1 MLLEYKVAPHYGDMC
16 ELNPDCHING
26 EPLDYNDFVRK
37 YDHDK
42 AHAQE
47 FGCRDMRCDIKQPSG
62 DVLNKYCITVEEY
75 QTIAFEIS
83 EALKFG
89 ACDACV

>member
-1 MLLEYKVAPHYGDMC
+1 MLEVY
-16 ELNPDCHING
+16 
-26 EPLDYNDFVRK
+26 
-37 YDHDK
+37 
-42 AHAQE
+42 
-47 FGCRDMRCDIKQPSG
+47 
-62 DVLNKYCITVEEY
+62 KYCITAEEY

>member
-26 EPLDYNDFVRK
+26 EPLDYRDFVEK
-37 YDHDK
+37 YDHDHE
-42 AHAQE
+42 HAQE
-47 FGCRDMRCDIKQPSG
+47 FGCADMRCDIKTPSQE
-62 DVLNKYCITVEEY
+62 VLDKYCITHDEY
-75 QTIAFEIS
+75 QMIAFEIS

>member
-1 MLLEYKVAPHYGDMC
+1 MLLEYKVAPHYGDIC

-26 EPLDYNDFVRK
+26 EPLDYRDFVEK
-37 YDHDK
+37 YDHDHE
-42 AHAQE
+42 HAQE
-47 FGCRDMRCDIKQPSG
+47 IGCADMRCDIKTPSQE
-62 DVLNKYCITVEEY
+62 VLDKYCITHDEY

-89 ACDACV
+89 ACNACV